1 MHGGAVMQSLLAK
14 FYETVI
20 ITLAVFLLLA
30 ITALGIQSWRANHF
44 KSEFTLLDAKYK
56 TEVAEAKALAEQA
69 KASAAIKEKQ
79 WSEQQL
85 KAEQNY
91 NAKIKQIKS
100 DADLAQS
107 SADSL
112 SKQLKIASRRLS
124 SATKETII
132 EYTNTSGDILE
143 KCITEYKEVAKA
155 ADGHAADAVR
165 LREAWP
171 SE

>member
-1 MHGGAVMQSLLAK
+1 MYGGAVMQAFLAK

-30 ITALGIQSWRANHF
+30 ITALGVQSWRVNHF
-44 KSEFTLLDAKYK
+44 KSEYTLLNAKYK

-100 DADLAQS
+100 DSRLA
-107 SADSL
+107 SASVDSL
-112 SKQLKIASRRLS
+112 SKQLKVANGRLS
-124 SATKETII
+124 SASKETIV
-132 EYTNTSGDILE
+132 EYTNTSSDILE
-143 KCITEYKEVAKA
+143 NCITEYRTVAEK
-155 ADGHAADAVR
+155 ADGHAADAEK
-165 LREAWP
+165 LIETWP
-171 SE
+171 SD

>member
-1 MHGGAVMQSLLAK
+1 MYGGTMMQAFLAK

-20 ITLAVFLLLA
+20 IAMAVFLMLA
-30 ITALGIQSWRANHF
+30 ITALGIQSWRVNHF
-44 KSEFTLLDAKYK
+44 KSEYTLLNAKYK
-56 TEVAEAKALAEQA
+56 TEVAESKALAEQA
-69 KASAAIKEKQ
+69 KASAALKEKQ

-112 SKQLKIASRRLS
+112 SKQLKIAGSRLS
-124 SATKETII
+124 SSTKETIV
-132 EYTNTSGDILE
+132 EYTIANSDILE
-143 KCITEYKEVAKA
+143 NCITEYRTVAEK
-155 ADGHAADAVR
+155 ADGHAADAER

>member
-1 MHGGAVMQSLLAK
+1 MQAFLAK

-30 ITALGIQSWRANHF
+30 ITALGIQSWRVNHF

-69 KASAAIKEKQ
+69 KAFAALKEKQ

-91 NAKIKQIKS
+91 NAKIKQIES
-100 DADLAQS
+100 DSRLAS
-107 SADSL
+107 ASADSL
-112 SKQLKIASRRLS
+112 SKQLKVANGRLS
-124 SATKETII
+124 SASKATIV
-132 EYTNTSGDILE
+132 EYVDTSSDILE
-143 KCITEYKEVAKA
+143 KCITEYRTVAEK
-155 ADGHAADAVR
+155 ADGHAADAER

>member
-1 MHGGAVMQSLLAK
+1 MMQAFLAK
-14 FYETVI
+14 FYETGI
-20 ITLAVFLLLA
+20 IILAVFLLLA
-30 ITALGIQSWRANHF
+30 ITALGIQSWRINHY

-69 KASAAIKEKQ
+69 KTSAALKEKQ

-91 NAKIKQIKS
+91 NAKIKQIES
-100 DADLAQS
+100 DSRLANA

-112 SKQLKIASRRLS
+112 SKQLKIANSRLS
-124 SATKETII
+124 SASKETII
-132 EYTNTSGDILE
+132 EYTNTSSDILE
-143 KCITEYKEVAKA
+143 NCIAEYRTVAEK
-155 ADGHAADAVR
+155 ADGHAADVER

>member
-1 MHGGAVMQSLLAK
+1 MMQTFLAK

-20 ITLAVFLLLA
+20 IILTVFFLLA
-30 ITALGIQSWRANHF
+30 FSALGVQSWRVYHF
-44 KSEFTLLDAKYK
+44 KSEYTLLNAKYK
-56 TEVAEAKALAEQA
+56 IEVAEAKALAEQA
-69 KASAAIKEKQ
+69 KASVAIKEKQ

-91 NAKIKQIKS
+91 SAKIKQIKS

-107 SADSL
+107 NANSL
-112 SKQLKIASRRLS
+112 SKQLKVANSRLS
-124 SATKETII
+124 SASKETIVQ
-132 EYTNTSGDILE
+132 YTIANSDILE
-143 KCITEYKEVAKA
+143 NCITEYRTVAEQ
-155 ADGHAADAVR
+155 ADGHAADAER

>member
-1 MHGGAVMQSLLAK
+1 MQAFLAK

-20 ITLAVFLLLA
+20 IVLAVFLLLT
-30 ITALGIQSWRANHF
+30 ITALGIQSWRVYHF
-44 KSEFTLLDAKYK
+44 KSEYTLLNAKYK

-69 KASAAIKEKQ
+69 KASAALKEKQ

-100 DADLAQS
+100 DADIAQS
-107 SADSL
+107 SANSL
-112 SKQLKIASRRLS
+112 SKQLKVANSRLPR
-124 SATKETII
+124 ATKETIV
-132 EYTNTSGDILE
+132 EYTIANSDILE
-143 KCITEYKEVAKA
+143 NCITEYRTVAEK
-155 ADGHAADAVR
+155 ADGHAADAER

>member
-1 MHGGAVMQSLLAK
+1 MIQSFLAK

-20 ITLAVFLLLA
+20 IAMAVFLLLA
-30 ITALGIQSWRANHF
+30 ITALGIQSWRVNHF
-44 KSEFTLLDAKYK
+44 KSEYTLLNAKYK
-56 TEVAEAKALAEQA
+56 TEVAESKALAEQA
-69 KASAAIKEKQ
+69 KASAALKEKQ

-91 NAKIKQIKS
+91 NAKIKQIES
-100 DADLAQS
+100 DSRIANA

-112 SKQLKIASRRLS
+112 SKQLKVANSRLS
-124 SATKETII
+124 SASKETII
-132 EYTNTSGDILE
+132 EYTNTNSDILE
-143 KCITEYKEVAKA
+143 KCITEYQEVAKA
-155 ADGHAADAVR
+155 ADGHAADAER

>member
-1 MHGGAVMQSLLAK
+1 MMQAFLAK

-20 ITLAVFLLLA
+20 IVLTVFLLFA
-30 ITALGIQSWRANHF
+30 IGAFGVEFWRVNHF
-44 KSEFTLLDAKYK
+44 KSEYTLLNAKYK
-56 TEVAEAKALAEQA
+56 TEAAEAKAMVEQA
-69 KASAAIKEKQ
+69 KASAALKEKQ

-91 NAKIKQIKS
+91 NAKIKQIES
-100 DADLAQS
+100 DADIAQS

-112 SKQLKIASRRLS
+112 SKQLKVANSRLS
-124 SATKETII
+124 SASKETII
-132 EYTNTSGDILE
+132 EYTTANSDILE
-143 KCITEYKEVAKA
+143 KCITEYQEVAKA

>member
-1 MHGGAVMQSLLAK
+1 MMQAFLAK

-30 ITALGIQSWRANHF
+30 ITALGIQSWRVNQF
-44 KSEFTLLDAKYK
+44 KSEYSLLNAKYK

-91 NAKIKQIKS
+91 NAKIKQIES
-100 DADLAQS
+100 DSHLANA
-107 SADSL
+107 SANSL
-112 SKQLKIASRRLS
+112 SKQLKIANSRLS

-132 EYTNTSGDILE
+132 EYTTANSDILQD
-143 KCITEYKEVAKA
+143 CITKYRTVAEK
-155 ADGHAADAVR
+155 ADGHAADAER
-165 LREAWP
+165 LMDAWP